1 MRGNYNVLPM
11 SFSGN
16 QLALSLAN
24 NSERASLKQKLKSLQ
39 IMPPV
44 AKNKMFDSNA
54 ERENTSVIFNI
65 LNYPEESIS
74 AYGTTWNYN
83 MKRNN
88 M

>member
-1 MRGNYNVLPM
+1 M

-44 AKNKMFDSNA
+44 AKNKMFDNNA